1 MIKLI
6 LIARNHVCITG
17 VLQQTIPPQI
27 YSLLLQN
34 LEKAKGKVR
43 AHAALTI
50 GGKNEEIKNTEK
62 HLKEEDVEWF
72 IHTTTTLFPN
82 QMAQCFLNQK

>member
-50 GGKNEEIKNTEK
+50 DSNNKEVNNTEK
-62 HLKEEDVEWF
+62 HLKEEDVE
-72 IHTTTTLFPN
+72 
-82 QMAQCFLNQK
+82 

>member
-1 MIKLI
+1 MKSYLY
-6 LIARNHVCITG
+6 IAG

-50 GGKNEEIKNTEK
+50 GGNNEEIKNTEK
-62 HLKEEDVEWF
+62 HLKEEDVE
-72 IHTTTTLFPN
+72 
-82 QMAQCFLNQK
+82 